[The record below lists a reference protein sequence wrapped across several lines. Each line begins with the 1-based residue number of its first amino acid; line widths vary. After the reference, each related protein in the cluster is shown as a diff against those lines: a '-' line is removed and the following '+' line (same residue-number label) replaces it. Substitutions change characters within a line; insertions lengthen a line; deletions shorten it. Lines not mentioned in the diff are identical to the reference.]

1 MNFHEKLIADFSNRF
16 FGARKL
22 SGAAPTTPPH
32 PPSPQCAP
40 PNGHPPMGNY
50 NVAIDESRFCI
61 PRIIKPESERSNKCR
76 YNTVKSQCT
85 PTADCRRYAWQI
97 FGSKSATFGSVDNAT
112 DTCNRRTAHARE
124 ATEDPQL
131 GLLSKCCSSSSR
143 ASRSRKSRD
152 CKQDTRWSAAACC

>member
-1 MNFHEKLIADFSNRF
+1 MSLFQIRSFSTTTWHF
-16 FGARKL
+16 QHVGAMSL
-22 SGAAPTTPPH
+22 FQNQSSSITMWQLTA
-32 PPSPQCAP
+32 
-40 PNGHPPMGNY
+40 N
-50 NVAIDESRFCI
+50 SRFRNRKI
-61 PRIIKPESERSNKCR
+61 MKPESERSNWCR

-112 DTCNRRTAHARE
+112 DTCNRRTTHARE
-124 ATEDPQL
+124 ATTDPQL

-152 CKQDTRWSAAACC
+152 CKRGTRWSAAACC

>member
-1 MNFHEKLIADFSNRF
+1 MACRGHVTISKSIIVDDSVALIACR
-16 FGARKL
+16 
-22 SGAAPTTPPH
+22 
-32 PPSPQCAP
+32 
-40 PNGHPPMGNY
+40 GHVTISKSIIFKY

-61 PRIIKPESERSNKCR
+61 PRISKPESERSNRCR

-85 PTADCRRYAWQI
+85 QTADCRRYAWQI
-97 FGSKSATFGSVDNAT
+97 FASKSATFGSVDNAT
-112 DTCNRRTAHARE
+112 HTCNRRTTHARE
-124 ATEDPQL
+124 ATADPQL